1 MIILSLLTDEDQEKR
16 ERGVALI
23 QKARDQI
30 PTNGIRYFNKKFKIK
45 KAMLV
50 FEAQSY
56 DQMIDLD
63 NLEEYTEPP
72 CVMHIDMDELKKIAS
87 GEKKLD
93 IGHILCHS
101 THCERGV
108 ALTTKASEKC
118 IGYKARHGYM
128 LSKQHSK
135 KSLLGTN
142 YTKTEL
148 LNFKHDFEPCSSS
161 MDTS

>member
-1 MIILSLLTDEDQEKR
+1 MIILSLLTDEDQDKR
-16 ERGVALI
+16 EHGVALI
-23 QKARDQI
+23 KKARDQV

-72 CVMHIDMDELKKIAS
+72 CTMQIEMDELKKIAS

-118 IGYKARHGYM
+118 IGYKSRHGYM

-142 YTKTEL
+142 YTKSEL
-148 LNFKHDFEPCSSS
+148 LNFKHNEFEPCS

>member
-1 MIILSLLTDEDQEKR
+1 MIILSLLTDEDKAKR
-16 ERGVALI
+16 EHGVALI
-23 QKARDQI
+23 QKARSQV
-30 PTNGIRYFNKKFKIK
+30 PTDGVRFFNKKFKIK

-56 DQMIDLD
+56 DEMIDLD

-72 CVMHIDMDELKKIAS
+72 CTFHIDMDELKKIAS

-118 IGYKARHGYM
+118 IGYKSRHGYM

-135 KSLLGTN
+135 KSLLGSN
-142 YTKTEL
+142 YTKSEL
-148 LNFKHDFEPCSSS
+148 LNYKHDFEPCSSS

>member
-1 MIILSLLTDEDQEKR
+1 MIILALLTDDDQAKR

-23 QKARDQI
+23 QKARSQL

-45 KAMLV
+45 KAMMV

-56 DQMIDLD
+56 DEMIDLD

-72 CVMHIDMDELKKIAS
+72 CTFHIDMDELKKIAS

-118 IGYKARHGYM
+118 IGYKSRHGYM

-135 KSLLGTN
+135 KSLLGSN
-142 YTKTEL
+142 YTKSEL
-148 LNFKHDFEPCSSS
+148 LNFKHDYEPCS
-161 MDTS
+161 MDTSE